1 LREYLRINL
10 REKLKISSKNIVEN
24 KILKSALDSGTITF
38 GMDASE
44 IGKAVNADL
53 VLFVQLQEFSVSQ
66 VTDMDYYKGR
76 LAGRVGLFE
85 TSTGQRLWPITESG
99 KRINVLFDVEKGG
112 YTASSTRLLKA
123 FAHCTTRYLYDC
135 PVEKFKIFEDKSSNE
150 WENWQN

>member
-1 LREYLRINL
+1 
-10 REKLKISSKNIVEN
+10 
-24 KILKSALDSGTITF
+24 
-38 GMDASE
+38 
-44 IGKAVNADL
+44 
-53 VLFVQLQEFSVSQ
+53 
-66 VTDMDYYKGR
+66 MDYYKGR